1 MEEIELPEAVS
12 GLQLQRALEL
22 LIDRLLARPERRE
35 RALRTLR
42 LGARFVERGTWRRE
56 VPLRQASVSRERLRL
71 ALVPRLDELPAPI
84 EQLSLTVVAFGPPV
98 ADQLS
103 FQRPD
108 EQERRNRL
116 AEALR
121 QTRAA
126 AGSESVLRVL
136 EVEPGLARAG
146 AARVPD
152 PVPGMSQWPAPL
164 PPPARDGRRPG
175 ADGIAGEGRARAR
188 RVAARGVAG
197 RGPLVDGA
205 AVRRR
210 YFELTLDER
219 RERGRVLRPRQR
231 ALVLADGRV
240 T

>member
-1 MEEIELPEAVS
+1 MP
-12 GLQLQRALEL
+12 
-22 LIDRLLARPERRE
+22 
-35 RALRTLR
+35 
-42 LGARFVERGTWRRE
+42 
-56 VPLRQASVSRERLRL
+56 RL
-71 ALVPRLDELPAPI
+71 AELPAPI

-136 EVEPGLARAG
+136 EVGSRLAHAG

-152 PVPGMSQWPAPL
+152 PVPGMRS
-164 PPPARDGRRPG
+164 R
-175 ADGIAGEGRARAR
+175 
-188 RVAARGVAG
+188 
-197 RGPLVDGA
+197 
-205 AVRRR
+205 
-210 YFELTLDER
+210 
-219 RERGRVLRPRQR
+219 
-231 ALVLADGRV
+231 
-240 T
+240 

>member
-1 MEEIELPEAVS
+1 M
-12 GLQLQRALEL
+12 
-22 LIDRLLARPERRE
+22 
-35 RALRTLR
+35 R

-84 EQLSLTVVAFGPPV
+84 EQLSLTVVAYGPPV

-152 PVPGMSQWPAPL
+152 PVPGMSRRLYRPRPATVQAGP
-164 PPPARDGRRPG
+164 DGTPVKV
-175 ADGIAGEGRARAR
+175 GRAAR
-188 RVAARGVAG
+188 GVAAREVAG

-205 AVRRR
+205 ARAPALLRADAR
-210 YFELTLDER
+210 ER
-219 RERGRVLRPRQR
+219 RQRGRVLRPRQR
-231 ALVLADGRV
+231 ALVLAAGG
-240 T
+240 